1 MIKISPRTYK
11 GSSCLFDLQFQ
22 RFFFFFGFVDSLNL
36 GYIGFL
42 GDCGGS
48 NTSWLREQMTKAI
61 HLIAD
66 MKQGMGMNRGLI

>member
-1 MIKISPRTYK
+1 MIKISPRIYK

-22 RFFFFFGFVDSLNL
+22 RFFGFVDSLNL
-36 GYIGFL
+36 GYICFW

-48 NTSWLREQMTKAI
+48 NTSWLREQMTEAI